1 MTTLELALSA
11 VTEDVLKGLL
21 DEELLALADSVGKEL
36 GRELVEK
43 DERENAVEGRMA
55 RELNE
60 DYLDDLTDAVGEEL
74 DAIPDS
80 NAELSEVNLA
90 LSAIGAR
97 LAKRSTLAAREIL
110 EVGLK
115 SLAKLARRVAS
126 LRFGG
131 RGPTGIA
138 ISGSLA
144 QVDVNAVEAL
154 AEQQL
159 WWIGN
164 LWNDHLSR
172 VISATVSREALT
184 VGLGREQVGRILE
197 GVVRGTIRGAAVP
210 KTFRGSTEQYF
221 RALAGTV
228 RNQAANFGALSAMRD
243 AGFTTYTIQAVLDER
258 TSDICR
264 ELHGKSFRVSDGVKH
279 VERIRGARDPE
290 EYKRV
295 AGWRTAEEVRQISG
309 DGDEESQRR
318 ALVAAG
324 VTLPPFHSRCR
335 TIIIEED

>member
-1 MTTLELALSA
+1 MDVELAISA
-11 VTEDVLKGLL
+11 VTEDILKGLS
-21 DEELLALADSVGKEL
+21 DEELLVLADSVGKEL

-43 DERENAVEGRMA
+43 DERENAIEGRMA
-55 RELNE
+55 RDLNE
-60 DYLDDLTDAVGEEL
+60 NYLDDLENAVGEEL
-74 DAIPDS
+74 GVIPTVD
-80 NAELSEVNLA
+80 AELFEVNLA
-90 LSAIGAR
+90 LNAIGAR
-97 LAKRSTLAAREIL
+97 LANRSASIAL
-110 EVGLK
+110 EVLETGLK
-115 SLAKLARRVAS
+115 SLAKLARRIAS
-126 LRFGG
+126 IRFGG

-144 QVDVNAVEAL
+144 QVDVSAVEAL

-172 VISATVSREALT
+172 VISATVSRESLT
-184 VGLGREQVGRILE
+184 VGLGREQVGQILE
-197 GVVRGTIRGAAVP
+197 GVVNGSIQGVAVP

-228 RNQAANFGALSAMRD
+228 RNQASNFGALGAMRD

-258 TSDICR
+258 TSDVCR
-264 ELHGKSFRVSDGVKH
+264 EMHGKSFRVSDGVKH
-279 VERIRGARDPE
+279 VDRIRGVRDPE
-290 EYKRV
+290 EYKQV
-295 AGWRTAEEVRQISG
+295 AGWKTAEEVRQISV

-324 VTLPPFHSRCR
+324 VMLPPFHSRCR
-335 TIIIEED
+335 TIIIEND

>member
-1 MTTLELALSA
+1 MDVELALSA
-11 VTEDVLKGLL
+11 VTEDVLKGLS
-21 DEELLALADSVGKEL
+21 DEELLVLADSVGKEL

-43 DERENAVEGRMA
+43 DERENAIESGMSRN
-55 RELNE
+55 LNE
-60 DYLDDLTDAVGEEL
+60 DYLDDLESAVDEEL
-74 DAIPDS
+74 GAVPAA

-97 LAKRSTLAAREIL
+97 LAERSTLVAREIL
-110 EVGLK
+110 LGGLK
-115 SLAKLARRVAS
+115 SLAKLARRVAA
-126 LRFGG
+126 LRFGW

-138 ISGSLA
+138 ITGGLA

-154 AEQQL
+154 SEQQL

-172 VISATVSREALT
+172 VISATVSRESLT

-197 GVVRGTIRGAAVP
+197 GVVTGSIRGGSVP

-228 RNQAANFGALSAMRD
+228 RNQASNFGALGAMRD
-243 AGFTTYTIQAVLDER
+243 AGFTTYRIQAVLDER
-258 TSDICR
+258 TSEVCR
-264 ELHGKSFRVSDGVKH
+264 EMHGKSFRVNDGVKH
-279 VERIRGARDPE
+279 VERIRGVQDPE

-295 AGWRTAEEVRQISG
+295 AGWRTVEEVRQISG
-309 DGDEESQRR
+309 GGDEESQRK

-324 VTLPPFHSRCR
+324 VVLPPFHSRCR
-335 TIIIEED
+335 TVIIEED

>member
-1 MTTLELALSA
+1 MDVELAISA
-11 VTEDVLKGLL
+11 VTEDVLKGLS
-21 DEELLALADSVGKEL
+21 DEELLVLADSVGKEL

-43 DERENAVEGRMA
+43 DERENAIENRMA
-55 RELNE
+55 RDLNE
-60 DYLDDLTDAVGEEL
+60 NYLDDLENAFGEEL
-74 DAIPDS
+74 DAIS
-80 NAELSEVNLA
+80 ASGVELSEVNLA
-90 LSAIGAR
+90 LSAIGVKLAAR
-97 LAKRSTLAAREIL
+97 SVSAAREIL
-110 EVGLK
+110 ETGLK
-115 SLAKLARRVAS
+115 SLAKLARRIAS
-126 LRFGG
+126 IRFGG
-131 RGPTGIA
+131 RGPTGVA

-144 QVDVNAVEAL
+144 QVDLNAVETL

-197 GVVRGTIRGAAVP
+197 GVVNGSIRGVAVP

-221 RALAGTV
+221 QALAGTV
-228 RNQAANFGALSAMRD
+228 RNQASNFGSLGAMRD
-243 AGFTTYTIQAVLDER
+243 AGFTTYRIQAVLDER
-258 TSDICR
+258 TSDVCR
-264 ELHGKSFRVSDGVKH
+264 EMHGKSFRVDDGVKH

-309 DGDEESQRR
+309 GGDEESQRK

-324 VTLPPFHSRCR
+324 VVLPPFHSRCR
-335 TIIIEED
+335 SVIIEDT